1 MRLRSA
7 AQSGVKPGERPLTV
21 SNLRLAAPTQREHH
35 RLVVAWTNTGPGPGS
50 SLLSIRADTRL
61 TDVEA
66 CRRRIIIDLP
76 GSSRSDLPSQFWDR
90 NNRSSPDSIRKTCPA
105 IIPSKG
111 RGLSSR
117 IFPRRL
123 RICARKGMVPVVL
136 YIQLSRCARPS
147 EKSLSYI
154 KDKNGGDISGGQ
166 EKFSIFFLSCHKAR
180 LIESLMDCVLTPS
193 AIAISV

>member
-1 MRLRSA
+1 MHRQYLTSIRWGELTPQECCRPTGMKFLHPMRLRSA
-7 AQSGVKPGERPLTV
+7 AQSGVKPGERLLTV

-90 NNRSSPDSIRKTCPA
+90 NNRSSPDRSGKP
-105 IIPSKG
+105 
-111 RGLSSR
+111 
-117 IFPRRL
+117 F
-123 RICARKGMVPVVL
+123 
-136 YIQLSRCARPS
+136 RP
-147 EKSLSYI
+147 
-154 KDKNGGDISGGQ
+154 
-166 EKFSIFFLSCHKAR
+166 
-180 LIESLMDCVLTPS
+180 
-193 AIAISV
+193 